1 MGKTDWPETAKELSG
16 ELRYLRAG
24 ASDVMKAFSAIAQAA
39 LAPKALDAKT
49 KELIALAIG
58 VTSHCDDCIAFTT
71 KADNTQASSLFRGGS
86 ADETP
91 SSVTTNAKTP
101 SLRLSMR

>member
-1 MGKTDWPETAKELSG
+1 MGKTDWPETAQELSA
-16 ELRYLRAG
+16 ELKNLRAG

-58 VTSHCDDCIAFTT
+58 VTSH
-71 KADNTQASSLFRGGS
+71 
-86 ADETP
+86 
-91 SSVTTNAKTP
+91 
-101 SLRLSMR
+101 